1 VRRGDWIVGIDPSDF
16 GDDQGYIVRRRAPE
30 FVAKWTIEDEDF
42 ATLSDLVYTD
52 ADEEVAIALYDFEFV
67 DEKPEETLFRRVCAE
82 GVEAID
88 LALHSWAGAK
98 AEYEDMA

>member
-1 VRRGDWIVGIDPSDF
+1 MRTGDWIVGIDPSDF
-16 GDDQGYIVRRRAPE
+16 GDDQGYIVRRRPPE
-30 FVAKWTIEDEDF
+30 FVAKWTIEDPDT

-52 ADEEVAIALYDFEFV
+52 ADDEVAVAIYDFEFV

-88 LALHSWAGAK
+88 LALHSWSGAK
-98 AEYEDMA
+98 AEYDSMR